1 MLHNDQERLPE
12 ITHAVLDYTTHASI
26 GPAEARLEKE
36 GGLDVRARRAPGK
49 ALSDEESPRGGRRIG
64 SKRFGLAPPIGIGIV
79 ILMRQDARVCVDLK
93 APDTAKR
100 RLSLA
105 CAGVSRPDPMPVTD
119 MITAKTLPI
128 VVYRIHRHVPFG
140 EGVTGSANTN

>member
-12 ITHAVLDYTTHASI
+12 TTHVVLDHTTHASI

-36 GGLDVRARRAPGK
+36 GGLDVRARGAPGK
-49 ALSDEESPRGGRRIG
+49 ALIDEESPRGGGRIG
-64 SKRFGLAPPIGIGIV
+64 SKRFGLAPPIGIVIV
-79 ILMRQDARVCVDLK
+79 ILMRQDARIWVGLK

-100 RLSLA
+100 RLSDT
-105 CAGVSRPDPMPVTD
+105 CAGVSRPNPMPVTD

-128 VVYRIHRHVPFG
+128 VV
-140 EGVTGSANTN
+140 